1 MKVNIGLLVIL
12 LSGSAA
18 SGQPVFE
25 NISPTL
31 GITHQYTG
39 GWEYFVGGGVAT
51 FDCDGDLFPELYIA
65 GGQGP
70 AVLLRNTTPSRGAS
84 VSLTPKTPKPVAL
97 TAVTGAYPL
106 DVDSDGQLDLFIM
119 RVGEN
124 KLLRGGP
131 DCTFTEFTDLDFDG
145 QNHWTTAFS
154 ATWQTGRTLPSLSIG
169 NYVNRDDPDG
179 PFMACDD
186 NFLMQPTDG
195 RYITTPLLPAYC
207 PLSMLFTDWG
217 RHGRADL
224 RISNDR
230 HYYVRGGSE
239 QMWAMQDVPR
249 LYSEADGWHEYSL
262 WGMGIASRDVTGDGR
277 PEVFLSSMGDQKLQ
291 LPDLTTNGPTYVN
304 APYAQ
309 GATAQRPYIGGD
321 GRPSTGWQIEFGD
334 VDNDGRDDVFIAK
347 GNVEQMPDSAMR
359 DPNNLLMQSPDGGFA
374 EYGLTAGIATMDRS
388 RGAVLADLNLD
399 GRLDL
404 VVVNRNA
411 NIEVYQNTTTNT
423 GNWLLLDVQQSGT
436 NPRAIGAWIELTD
449 GTTTWSR
456 ELTVGGGHASG
467 NASLIHFGLGDS
479 SAFRLRVV
487 WPDGDTST
495 WSDVTANQILQ
506 VSREL
511 DQLMVDPL

>member
-1 MKVNIGLLVIL
+1 MKPYLAAMLVAL
-12 LSGSAA
+12 FSTA
-18 SGQPVFE
+18 STAQPLFE
-25 NISPTL
+25 NKASVL
-31 GITHQYTG
+31 GITHQYIG
-39 GWEYFVGGGVAT
+39 GWEFFVGGGVAT

-70 AVLLRNTTPSRGAS
+70 AVLLHNITQSRGAS
-84 VSLTPKTPKPVAL
+84 VSLAPKTPESLAL

-106 DVDSDGQLDLFIM
+106 DVDSDGRLDLFIM

-131 DCTFTEFTDLDFDG
+131 DCTFTEFTDLEFDG

-154 ATWQTGRTLPSLSIG
+154 ATWQPHRPLPTLAIG

-179 PFMACDD
+179 PFTACDD

-195 RYITTPLLPAYC
+195 RYKTTPLLPAYC

-230 HYYVRGGSE
+230 HYYVRDGSE
-239 QMWAMQDVPR
+239 QMWAMQDAPR
-249 LYSEADGWHEYSL
+249 LYTEADGWREYSL
-262 WGMGIASRDVTGDGR
+262 WGMGIASRDITGDGR

-291 LPDLTTNGPTYVN
+291 LPDLAANGPTYIN
-304 APYAQ
+304 APYEQ
-309 GATAQRPYIGGD
+309 GATAQRPYTGDD

-347 GNVEQMPDSAMR
+347 GNVEQMPDSAMH
-359 DPNNLLMQSPDGGFA
+359 DPNNLLMQSPDGTFA
-374 EYGLTAGIATMDRS
+374 EHGVTAGIATMDRS

-399 GRLDL
+399 GQLDL
-404 VVVNRNA
+404 VVVNRRA
-411 NIEVYQNTTTNT
+411 NIEIYQNSSVNS
-423 GNWLLLDVQQSGT
+423 GNWLLLDVQQPGT
-436 NPRAIGAWIELTD
+436 NPRAVGAWIELTD

-467 NASLIHFGLGDS
+467 NASLTHFGLGDS
-479 SAFRLRVV
+479 STLRLRII

-495 WSDVTANQILQ
+495 WSDVATNQVLRIT
-506 VSREL
+506 RKA
-511 DQLMVDPL
+511 DQLRVDPL

>member
-1 MKVNIGLLVIL
+1 MKASIGLLIIL
-12 LSGSAA
+12 LSGPSA
-18 SGQPVFE
+18 SGQPLFE
-25 NISPTL
+25 NMSPAL

-70 AVLLRNTTPSRGAS
+70 AVLLRNTTQSRGVP
-84 VSLTPKTPKPVAL
+84 VSLTPKTPKPLAL
-97 TAVTGAYPL
+97 TTVTGAYPL
-106 DVDSDGQLDLFIM
+106 DFDSDGQLDLFIM

-131 DCTFTEFTDLDFDG
+131 DCTFTEFTDLNFDG
-145 QNHWTTAFS
+145 QSHWTTAFS
-154 ATWQTGRTLPSLSIG
+154 ATWQAGQTLPTLAIG

-186 NFLMQPTDG
+186 NFLMQPADG
-195 RYITTPLLPAYC
+195 HYKITPLLPAYC
-207 PLSMLFTDWG
+207 PLSMLFSDWG

-239 QMWAMQDVPR
+239 QMWAMQDAPR
-249 LYSEADGWHEYSL
+249 LYSKADGWREYSL
-262 WGMGIASRDVTGDGR
+262 WGMGIASRDITGDGR

-291 LPDLTTNGPTYVN
+291 LPDLTTNGPAYLN

-309 GATAQRPYIGGD
+309 GATAQRPYTGDD

-347 GNVEQMPDSAMR
+347 GNVEQMPDSAMH
-359 DPNNLLMQSPDGGFA
+359 DPNNLLMQSADGSFS
-374 EYGLTAGIATMDRS
+374 EHGLAAGIATMDRS

-399 GRLDL
+399 GLLDL
-404 VVVNRNA
+404 VVVNRRA
-411 NIEVYQNTTTNT
+411 NVEVYQNTTTNF
-423 GNWLLLDVQQSGT
+423 GNWLLLDVQQPGT
-436 NPRAIGAWIELTD
+436 NPHAIGAWAELTD

-467 NASLIHFGLGDS
+467 NASLTHFGLGDS
-479 SAFRLRVV
+479 SALRLRII

-495 WSDVTANQILQ
+495 WSDVTANQILR
-506 VSREL
+506 VSRKL
-511 DQLMVDPL
+511 DQLTVDPL